1 MTTIWNSQSTTKPS
15 RCIWHGWVDALVW
28 VGVCLDIGKILASS
42 LRQKLLIELSKTREI
57 QVMKLVS
64 NVNSTYNDVNR
75 NLLILV
81 KEDIIIDEHQVKVKR
96 GKVRVIR
103 LNQENPKTALLLQ
116 ALKTFEPE
124 KDNKS

>member
-1 MTTIWNSQSTTKPS
+1 M
-15 RCIWHGWVDALVW
+15 VW

-96 GKVRVIR
+96 GKVKVIR